1 MGAFNNSKFDLTS
14 FNTSTSMEASITGAS
29 AFDYEINIG
38 QVLIEKSADKVN
50 SYFDYE
56 TSANFYIN
64 IEIKDKLS
72 ADMDYQSSAIL
83 TSEISIESIPESE
96 IVYEAKATASLV
108 GEEYIEIAGFI
119 LRPGQEIIIDT
130 CELTATID
138 GENAMHLLTPDGDF
152 FDFLPGQNDIE
163 VTAVGGNGISIDTYW
178 KDRWL

>member
-1 MGAFNNSKFDLTS
+1 MGAFNNSKFNLNS
-14 FNTSTSMEASITGAS
+14 FNTSTSAEASIVGAS
-29 AFDYEINIG
+29 AFDYEIKIG

-56 TSANFYIN
+56 TSANFYTN

-72 ADMDYQSSAIL
+72 AELNYQSSAIL
-83 TSEISIESIPESE
+83 TSEISIGNIPESE
-96 IVYEAKATASLV
+96 IVYEAKAMASLV
-108 GEEYIEIAGFI
+108 GEEYIEIAGFT

-138 GENAMHLLTPDGDF
+138 GENAIHLLTPDGDF

-163 VTAVGGNGISIDTYW
+163 VTAIGGDNISIDTYW